1 MARNFAGC
9 EYSAIRNQENYMLS
23 GHPHI
28 KSIRVS
34 ETFLQDRTRRR
45 LVVDTDL
52 SMPDSG
58 RIEENEKLLDLHNY
72 LEQIAANDFAD
83 FDEVEIR
90 TLPRTM
96 SSFQSRL
103 LQKRV

>member
-1 MARNFAGC
+1 
-9 EYSAIRNQENYMLS
+9 MLS

-28 KSIRVS
+28 TNLRVS
-34 ETFLQDRTRRR
+34 ESYQHGRVSRR

-52 SMPDSG
+52 FMPRSG

-72 LEQIAANDFAD
+72 LEGIAMHDFAD

-90 TLPRTM
+90 A
-96 SSFQSRL
+96 
-103 LQKRV
+103 KRDAQFIWPDTIKKSA

>member
-1 MARNFAGC
+1 
-9 EYSAIRNQENYMLS
+9 MLS

-34 ETFLQDRTRRR
+34 ETFLHDKILRR

-52 SMPDSG
+52 AMPESG
-58 RIEENEKLLDLHNY
+58 RIEENHHLLDLHNY
-72 LEQIAANDFAD
+72 LEHIARNDFAD

-90 TLPRTM
+90 TAKIDHASNIQARYA
-96 SSFQSRL
+96 
-103 LQKRV
+103 

>member
-1 MARNFAGC
+1 
-9 EYSAIRNQENYMLS
+9 MLS

-34 ETFLQDRTRRR
+34 ESFLDGDIHRR

-52 SMPDSG
+52 TMPESG

-72 LEQIAANDFAD
+72 LEYIAIHDFAD
-83 FDEVEIR
+83 FDEVQIR
-90 TLPRTM
+90 TLVPQNDHLSLASAM
-96 SSFQSRL
+96 
-103 LQKRV
+103 

>member
-1 MARNFAGC
+1 
-9 EYSAIRNQENYMLS
+9 MLS

-34 ETFLQDRTRRR
+34 ETYLQDRINRR

-52 SMPDSG
+52 MMPASG

-72 LEQIAANDFAD
+72 LENIAVHDFAD

-90 TLPRTM
+90 TPPRAIN
-96 SSFQSRL
+96 SFHSL
-103 LQKRV
+103 LQQRA

>member
-1 MARNFAGC
+1 
-9 EYSAIRNQENYMLS
+9 MLS

-34 ETFLQDRTRRR
+34 ETFLHDKTLRR

-52 SMPDSG
+52 AMPESG
-58 RIEENEKLLDLHNY
+58 LLEENKHLLELHNY
-72 LEQIAANDFAD
+72 LEQIAMHDFAD

-90 TLPRTM
+90 TALAANDDTVAM
-96 SSFQSRL
+96 HA
-103 LQKRV
+103 

>member
-1 MARNFAGC
+1 
-9 EYSAIRNQENYMLS
+9 MLS

-34 ETFLQDRTRRR
+34 ETFDHDHMNRK

-52 SMPDSG
+52 MMPPSG
-58 RIEENEKLLDLHNY
+58 RIEENGKLLDLHNY
-72 LEQIAANDFAD
+72 LEYIAVNDFAD

-90 TLPRTM
+90 TPRTVPGTFHGKTQHAK
-96 SSFQSRL
+96 SQAA
-103 LQKRV
+103 

>member
-1 MARNFAGC
+1 
-9 EYSAIRNQENYMLS
+9 MLS

-34 ETFLQDRTRRR
+34 ETYLNDRMRRR

-52 SMPDSG
+52 AMPASG
-58 RIEENEKLLDLHNY
+58 RIEENAQLLALHNY
-72 LEQIAANDFAD
+72 LEHIAVNDFAD

-90 TLPRTM
+90 TPRM
-96 SSFQSRL
+96 AARSFHTRMHTA
-103 LQKRV
+103 

>member
-1 MARNFAGC
+1 
-9 EYSAIRNQENYMLS
+9 MLS

-34 ETFLQDRTRRR
+34 ETFLHDRMNRR

-52 SMPDSG
+52 EMPASG
-58 RIEENEKLLDLHNY
+58 RIEENDKLLALHNY
-72 LEQIAANDFAD
+72 LEYIAVNDFAD

-90 TLPRTM
+90 TPGKAPN
-96 SSFQSRL
+96 SFHGRL
-103 LQKRV
+103 HAA